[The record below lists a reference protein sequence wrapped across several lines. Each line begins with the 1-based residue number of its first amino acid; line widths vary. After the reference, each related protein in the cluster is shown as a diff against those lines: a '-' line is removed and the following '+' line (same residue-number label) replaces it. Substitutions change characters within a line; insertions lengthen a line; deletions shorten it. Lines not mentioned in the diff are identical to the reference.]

1 MSGPWDASLKQLFFA
16 DDQTPFTADTVTI
29 GREYDIIADIE
40 IGASLN
46 SFGGEDKLV
55 VTVTNLT
62 TNQVVQTR
70 TVTRQLQPAAAVRR
84 QRRVINFAAP
94 DATKVS
100 DGDVLRA
107 VGSYRVAAG
116 VNTDHDAAQSDTTI
130 AVN

>member
-1 MSGPWDASLKQLFFA
+1 MSGPWDASLKQLYFA
-16 DDQTPFTADTVTI
+16 DDQTLFTADTLTI
-29 GREYDIIADIE
+29 GRQYDVIADIE

-46 SFGGEDKLV
+46 SFAGQDRLV

-70 TVTRQLQPAAAVRR
+70 TVPRQLQPSATVRR
-84 QRRVINFAAP
+84 EPVRVDFAAL
-94 DATKVS
+94 DATRVS

-107 VGSYRVAAG
+107 TASYRVSAG
-116 VNTDHDAAQSDTTI
+116 VNTDHDASRSDTTI